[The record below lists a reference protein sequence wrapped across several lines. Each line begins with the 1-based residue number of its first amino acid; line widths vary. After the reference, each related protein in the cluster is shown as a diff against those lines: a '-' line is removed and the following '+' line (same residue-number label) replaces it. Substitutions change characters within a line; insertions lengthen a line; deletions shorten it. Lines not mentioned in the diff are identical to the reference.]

1 MGGKWLELLKEMA
14 PRVNRA
20 AMIFNPDT
28 APGAWHTAA
37 SAIRRASMSRSIVE
51 LSAQRTDAAKPRS
64 GREQGTR
71 LHPEGSGGR
80 PRSSTLE
87 VARKMAK
94 PLAGREK
101 SPILGSFC
109 QNPLVGCIQISL
121 QSTVG
126 EIPHRS

>member
-51 LSAQRTDAAKPRS
+51 LFGAILAKR
-64 GREQGTR
+64 
-71 LHPEGSGGR
+71 R
-80 PRSSTLE
+80 PRRKQQRNGGARQKST
-87 VARKMAK
+87 A
-94 PLAGREK
+94 
-101 SPILGSFC
+101 
-109 QNPLVGCIQISL
+109 
-121 QSTVG
+121 
-126 EIPHRS
+126 